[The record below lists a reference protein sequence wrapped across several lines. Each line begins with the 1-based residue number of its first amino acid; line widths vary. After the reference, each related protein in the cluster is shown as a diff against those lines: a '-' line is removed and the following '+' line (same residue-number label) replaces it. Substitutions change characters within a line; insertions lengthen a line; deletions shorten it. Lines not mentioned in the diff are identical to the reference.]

1 MNEADLTREITLQA
15 LVFLAATC
23 VVIPACRKARV
34 SAVLGFLAIGIAMGP
49 HVLGVAASGLPWLAP
64 FTLVEHG
71 ATRVLAELGVV
82 FLLFVIGLEL
92 SLERLWHMRRLVFGL
107 GLAQLLLTAA
117 AIALV
122 VLASGGSTASAVVFG
137 LAGALSSTALV
148 LQLLRERRE
157 ISTPAGRASFAVL
170 LLQDVMVV
178 PILFV
183 VAALGTVDGSFAAG
197 NIGLA
202 LLSSVAAMVAIYASG
217 RLLLRPLFRWVAAID
232 SREVFMAAAFLA
244 AIGMAAAA
252 HALGLSSALGALLAG
267 LLLAETE
274 FRHQI
279 EADLGPFKDLLLGLF
294 FVTVGMQVDLPLLF
308 AAPLQVLGVVLA
320 LMLGKALLLVPLVRA
335 FGLSWRRAVE
345 VGVLLGQA
353 GEFGF
358 VVVAAAR
365 VDGAV
370 PAHLADLALLVIALS
385 ILATPLLVRL
395 AAWMLARVADTE
407 APALPVDDG
416 ERRGHVVIAGFGR
429 VGQTLADILEAQ
441 DIEYV
446 AVDADAALVADQRTA
461 QSTAQS
467 TGRRPIHFGDASR
480 VDVLGAVGAT
490 RAAAIVVTMDDA
502 AAVDRIV
509 AAARGAWPGVQVFAR
524 ARDGA
529 HARRLHSAGAA
540 YASPDTIE
548 ATLQLGGAVLDGI
561 GVPDELA
568 WQIIDDC
575 RQRERAKA
583 LGLRTR
589 DGGTGVRR

>member
-1 MNEADLTREITLQA
+1 MNEADLTRELTLQA

-23 VVIPACRKARV
+23 LVIPACRKARV
-34 SAVLGFLAIGIAMGP
+34 SAVLGFLAIGVAMGP
-49 HVLGVAASGLPWLAP
+49 HVLGTAASALPWLAP

-71 ATRVLAELGVV
+71 ATRMLAELGVV

-92 SLERLWHMRRLVFGL
+92 SLERLWNMRRLVFGL

-122 VLASGGSTASAVVFG
+122 VLAFGGSTASAVVFG

-252 HALGLSSALGALLAG
+252 HALGLSYALGALLAG

-345 VGVLLGQA
+345 VSVLLGQA

-365 VDGAV
+365 ADGAV

-395 AAWMLARVADTE
+395 AGWLVARVAGTD
-407 APALPVDDG
+407 APAPTVDDG
-416 ERRGHVVIAGFGR
+416 ERHGHVVIAGFGR
-429 VGQTLADILEAQ
+429 VGRTLADILEAQ

-446 AVDADAALVADQRTA
+446 AVDADAAEVAALHA
-461 QSTAQS
+461 Q
-467 TGRRPIHFGDASR
+467 RRPIHFGDASR
-480 VDVLGAVGAT
+480 ADVLAAVGAA

-524 ARDGA
+524 ARDAA
-529 HARRLHSAGAA
+529 HARRLQLAGAA

-548 ATLQLGGAVLDGI
+548 ATLQLGTALLDGI

-568 WQIIDDC
+568 WKIIDDC
-575 RQRERAKA
+575 RQREREKTLAA
-583 LGLRTR
+583 REGE
-589 DGGTGVRR
+589 GGTVARR